1 MIDDLDAAISPAAF
15 PLPSIDV
22 VIRDQVIR
30 FRILGKEIG
39 EALHGKRIVC
49 IVITPFLISCIQIA
63 GRSLTVFMESEV
75 PLGCQKFQNVVRF
88 LHNSINVVL

>member
-1 MIDDLDAAISPAAF
+1 MGSVRLYARTHDLTTLLKKWIIMIDDLDAAISPAAF

-49 IVITPFLISCIQIA
+49 NKPHTDR
-63 GRSLTVFMESEV
+63 RSQ
-75 PLGCQKFQNVVRF
+75 PYC
-88 LHNSINVVL
+88 LHGK